1 MRGLS
6 RVVGY
11 NSYATM
17 KKVVV
22 IFLILFV
29 LGMATLYFLSLRRG
43 FVSPLGTII
52 PKKYPL
58 LDYTYDNLR
67 KTKYPESQIV
77 LGRVIAETT
86 ESLEQTFYYSVPGKP
101 NGSSHLI
108 VSGVINT
115 PKLPGTYPIIV
126 MFRGYMPKESYQP
139 GDETE
144 PSAKIFA
151 KNGFITL
158 APDFL
163 GYGESASPSADAFEE
178 RFQTYTT
185 ALALLSSLPNLSK
198 GFEASFSGTI
208 KADLTK
214 IGIWGHSNGG
224 QIALSTLEISG
235 LPYPTVLWAP
245 VSKSFPYSIL
255 YYTDEADDQGKMLRK
270 VLANFEK
277 DYDTELFSLTNYLG
291 WIKAPLEIHKGE
303 ADKEVPVW
311 WSDEL
316 VKELKSYDLDVKYF
330 TYPGADHNMLPDA
343 WSAAVTRSVDF
354 YKNNFSK

>member
-11 NSYATM
+11 NSYVTM

-67 KTKYPESQIV
+67 KTKLPKSQIV

-86 ESLEQTFYYSVPGKP
+86 ESLEQTFYYSVPEKP

-108 VSGVINT
+108 VSGVLNT
-115 PKLPGTYPIIV
+115 PKQPGTYPVIV
-126 MFRGYMPKESYQP
+126 MFRGYMDKEVYKP

-144 PSAKIFA
+144 PSAKVFV

-163 GYGESASPSADAFEE
+163 GYGESASPSGDAFEE
-178 RFQTYTT
+178 RFQTFTT
-185 ALALLSSLPNLSK
+185 ALTLLSSLPNLNK
-198 GFEASFSGTI
+198 GLEASFSGTV

-224 QIALSTLEISG
+224 QVALSVLEISS
-235 LPYPTVLWAP
+235 LSYPTVLWAP

-255 YYTDEADDQGKMLRK
+255 YYTDEADDQGKALRK
-270 VLANFEK
+270 VLSSFEK
-277 DYDTELFSLTNYLG
+277 DYDADLFSLTKYLNR
-291 WIKAPLEIHKGE
+291 IKAPLEIHQGE
-303 ADKEVPVW
+303 ADQEVPVW
-311 WSDEL
+311 WSDVL
-316 VKELKSYDLDVKYF
+316 IKELKNHDLDVKYF
-330 TYPGADHNMLPDA
+330 TYPGADHNLLPDA
-343 WSAAVTRSVDF
+343 WSLAVTRSLEF
-354 YKNNFSK
+354 YKNNFKR